1 MSQKYVK
8 HHEGDRKVLL
18 TRKAVVQECELTFA
32 AQVVGAR
39 IGRIWEELH
48 DKGKFENELWRIEVV
63 RKKGT

>member
-1 MSQKYVK
+1 MK

-39 IGRIWEELH
+39 IGRIWEELY
-48 DKGKFENELWRIEVV
+48 DNGTFENEMWRIEVV
-63 RKKGT
+63 PERKKAK